1 MVTVSFFLDH
11 RGINPV
17 GDFLD
22 ENKGVKVKTLII
34 IKNIIE
40 FGLASVM
47 PHIKKLSGFPLWE
60 IRILGKS
67 SSRILYVQKIKDKI
81 VLLHAFKK
89 KTNKTPQK
97 EINIALSRFK
107 QLY

>member
-1 MVTVSFFLDH
+1 MTAVNFYIDH
-11 RGINPV
+11 RDKNPV

-22 ENKGVKVKTLII
+22 KNKDVKVKATII

-40 FGLASVM
+40 FGLSSVT
-47 PHIKKLSGFPLWE
+47 PHIKKLSGLPLWE

-67 SSRILYVQKIKDKI
+67 SARILYINKIKNQI

-89 KTNKTPQK
+89 KSNKTPQK
-97 EINIALSRFK
+97 EINTALKRLSE
-107 QLY
+107 LA

>member
-1 MVTVSFFLDH
+1 MTVVNFYLDH
-11 RGINPV
+11 RGNNPV

-22 ENKGVKVKTLII
+22 KNKDTKVKATII

-40 FGLASVM
+40 YGLSSAL
-47 PHIKKLSGFPLWE
+47 PHIKKLTGLPLWE

-67 SSRILYVQKIKDKI
+67 SARIFYVNKSRNQII
-81 VLLHAFKK
+81 LLHAFKK

-97 EINIALSRFK
+97 EINTALRRLDESA
-107 QLY
+107 